1 MKYLDYAHTKYQT
14 FLKGHGGA
22 AKGDYTG
29 SCSWFAQIRGEIL
42 GIAAFADAPEAWQAM
57 VSEYNSL
64 RGQAIVAME
73 PINAVCA
80 RGGGT
85 ISAETD
91 QQILAV
97 FDNAQ
102 NRMYQML
109 QQAKAMTK

>member
-1 MKYLDYAHTKYQT
+1 MKYLDYAHTKYQA

-22 AKGDYTG
+22 AKGDYVG
-29 SCSWFAQIRGEIL
+29 SCAWFNQIRGEVL
-42 GIAAFADAPEAWQAM
+42 GIVSFTDAPEAWQTM

-64 RGQAIVAME
+64 REQAIVAME

-91 QQILAV
+91 QQIISF
-97 FDNAQ
+97 FDHAQ

-109 QQAKAMTK
+109 QQAKAMIK